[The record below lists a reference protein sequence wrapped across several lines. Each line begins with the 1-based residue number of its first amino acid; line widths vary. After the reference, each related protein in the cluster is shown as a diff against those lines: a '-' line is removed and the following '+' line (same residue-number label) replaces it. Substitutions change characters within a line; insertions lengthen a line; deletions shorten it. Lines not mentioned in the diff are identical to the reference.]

1 MNKISKAAAALG
13 KKGGQAKSPAKK
25 AASRENGKK
34 GGRPRKDASGE
45 TAAMRRTRE
54 RVEHW
59 GQRRLE
65 ATTTKELDY
74 AREMERKAQ
83 MQQSG
88 KHSGRRLPAKPDTPE
103 PTEGRT
109 SIDDVPSRSLNH
121 DEAKVLAQAVD
132 AAPDRT
138 YCAN

>member
-1 MNKISKAAAALG
+1 MSANLAQPPTTNQPTMKKSDISKAAAALG
-13 KKGGQAKSPAKK
+13 RIKTDKK
-25 AASRENGKK
+25 AASSRENGKK

-83 MQQSG
+83 VASS
-88 KHSGRRLPAKPDTPE
+88 KA
-103 PTEGRT
+103 
-109 SIDDVPSRSLNH
+109 I
-121 DEAKVLAQAVD
+121 
-132 AAPDRT
+132 AA
-138 YCAN
+138 AS

>member
-1 MNKISKAAAALG
+1 MNKTSKPAAAPG

-83 MQQSG
+83 VASS
-88 KHSGRRLPAKPDTPE
+88 KA
-103 PTEGRT
+103 
-109 SIDDVPSRSLNH
+109 I
-121 DEAKVLAQAVD
+121 
-132 AAPDRT
+132 AA
-138 YCAN
+138 AS